1 MLCMGALAIVSRGVA
16 GAALV
21 LAILVV
27 AWSARAAE
35 LTIADFVGRFSGEA
49 HAEADDRFFVATLR
63 DVEVEVEVEGD
74 GFRLAWSTLIYDDAG
89 TPRRRDNLLHFLAT
103 AKPGQFRTAETLEAF
118 SGRPTAWAYV
128 AGNALTVDVIAIL
141 PDGTYELQTY
151 VRELAGDVMTLRF
164 VRIAPGRSDLVVVG
178 RLTRQPAKEG
188 G

>member
-1 MLCMGALAIVSRGVA
+1 MVVA
-16 GAALV
+16 V
-21 LAILVV
+21 LLV
-27 AWSARAAE
+27 AWSACAAD

-49 HAEADDRFFVATLR
+49 HSEADDRFFVATLR
-63 DVEVEVEVEGD
+63 DIEVDLERAGD

-89 TPRRRDNLLHFLAT
+89 TPRRRDNLLHFLAA

-128 AGNALTVDVIAIL
+128 AGNALTVNLLAIL

-151 VRELAGDVMTLRF
+151 VRELTGDVMTLRF
-164 VRIAPGRSDLVVVG
+164 VRIAPVRPDLVVVG
-178 RLTRQPAKEG
+178 RLTRRPAKEG

>member
-1 MLCMGALAIVSRGVA
+1 MGALAIRSRGAA
-16 GAALV
+16 GAAMA
-21 LAILVV
+21 LAVLVV
-27 AWSARAAE
+27 ALSARAAD

-63 DVEVEVEVEGD
+63 DVEVEVEREGD

-89 TPRRRDNLLHFLAT
+89 TPRRRDNLLHFLAA

-128 AGNALTVDVIAIL
+128 AGNTLTVDVMAIL

-164 VRIAPGRSDLVVVG
+164 VRMAPGRPDLVVVG
-178 RLTRQPAKEG
+178 RLTRRPAKEG

>member
-1 MLCMGALAIVSRGVA
+1 MGSIATVSRGAAGVA
-16 GAALV
+16 VALTM
-21 LAILVV
+21 LGV
-27 AWSARAAE
+27 AWSARAAD

-63 DVEVEVEVEGD
+63 DVEVEIEREGD
-74 GFRLAWSTLIYDDAG
+74 GFRLAWSTLIYDDSGA
-89 TPRRRDNLLHFLAT
+89 PRRRDNLLHFLAA

-128 AGNALTVDVIAIL
+128 ASNALTVNLMAIL

-151 VRELAGDVMTLRF
+151 IRELTGDVMTLRF
-164 VRIAPGRSDLVVVG
+164 VRMAPGRPDLVVVG
-178 RLTRQPAKEG
+178 RLTRRPAKEG